1 MRIMIE
7 IKAAIPPSVE
17 SSILTAIQKLLE
29 ITCREEV
36 ITVKK
41 IPYYFKLVKQSPEE
55 LQKK

>member
-29 ITCREEV
+29 ITCREEA
-36 ITVKK
+36 ITVKT
-41 IPYYFKLVKQSPEE
+41 IPYYFKLVKQEPEE
-55 LQKK
+55 VQKK